1 MGGGWRLSAIN
12 WYREETGWQAVPL
25 NASAASSASMVGRTP
40 GRSLSRVLQ
49 AAHQNILFFYSV
61 PSTTYTFSPRICE
74 LSHATFELQ
83 RGRAHHPARPQ
94 QVFILASM
102 RCMCGG
108 TDFP

>member
-74 LSHATFELQ
+74 ISHATFELR
-83 RGRAHHPARPQ
+83 RGPPHPPARPQ